1 MSISVKCFILK
12 YSSYTGLESVID
24 VHICKKIILKYFSC
38 TGLESVPLT
47 SISVKCFIF
56 KYSSYTGLECR
67 DVHICKT
74 LYFKNLFFTHP
85 ADLEIMSSV
94 NDVIISL
101 PVYPKQK
108 QIAESKHQ
116 NMLSH

>member
-1 MSISVKCFILK
+1 MHWYKEC
-12 YSSYTGLESVID
+12 VID
-24 VHICKKIILKYFSC
+24 VHICKKN
-38 TGLESVPLT
+38 
-47 SISVKCFIF
+47 IF

>member
-1 MSISVKCFILK
+1 MTLSKPVYEEYLK
-12 YSSYTGLESVID
+12 IKHFTV
-24 VHICKKIILKYFSC
+24 
-38 TGLESVPLT
+38 
-47 SISVKCFIF
+47 
-56 KYSSYTGLECR
+56 
-67 DVHICKT
+67 
-74 LYFKNLFFTHP
+74 FTHP